1 MLHSSLGEAATV
13 VYCDSEVW
21 ERWIMQPIAEMEDDD
36 FMKLQTLYASEL
48 PIRPICTLE
57 DARQV
62 LSGIVF
68 EAPKKDM
75 SDGVRHALEGL
86 LFIVTG
92 ALVSNRAEAEQVERP
107 TN

>member
-1 MLHSSLGEAATV
+1 MKKLSWCG
-13 VYCDSEVW
+13 SEVRE
-21 ERWIMQPIAEMEDDD
+21 ERRIMQPIAEMEDDE

-48 PIRPICTLE
+48 PIYPICTLE

-62 LSGIVF
+62 LSWIVF

-75 SDGVRHALEGL
+75 SEGVRHVLEGL

-92 ALVSNRAEAEQVERP
+92 ALVSNRAEAEQEEGP

>member
-1 MLHSSLGEAATV
+1 
-13 VYCDSEVW
+13 
-21 ERWIMQPIAEMEDDD
+21 MQPIAEMEDDD
-36 FMKLQTLYASEL
+36 FMKLQTLYTSEL
-48 PIRPICTLE
+48 RSPICTLE

-62 LSGIVF
+62 LSWIVF

-92 ALVSNRAEAEQVERP
+92 ALVSNRAEAEQDERA

>member
-1 MLHSSLGEAATV
+1 
-13 VYCDSEVW
+13 
-21 ERWIMQPIAEMEDDD
+21 MQPIAEMEDDD

-48 PIRPICTLE
+48 PICTLE

-62 LSGIVF
+62 LSWIVF
-68 EAPKKDM
+68 EAPKEDV

-92 ALVSNRAEAEQVERP
+92 ALVSNRAEAEQDERP